1 MKQMRITY
9 ILMAVA
15 ALLVASCSSHDDD
28 SVPMQTV
35 TMPIKL
41 AIPAEGFG
49 DPTRATEAG
58 DPGTFE
64 TFKLP
69 QYLYVFLYSEYV
81 EGTTTNPTVIY
92 KKIDLTD
99 GSSSK
104 DDKQLYVSQYWKKVK
119 ADNGDSLYTY
129 NGDLSIDLPLQRTT
143 GKVYVAASYW
153 DLESGETEFKTNDGK
168 SPSALTSEE
177 DIKNLCFTIG
187 DADFRSTI
195 QDLYSTPY
203 NYKIN
208 NENEYYG
215 TLKDYSSKVPRID
228 MVLYHVAARVDI
240 SWNVAADTEAET
252 LELQKQLKI
261 TFQEPKYN
269 YQTPCLLFRP
279 MENELT
285 NRKETYPKEKYDL
298 DQLVSMNPGN
308 HWYGR
313 QVYYTIPYKY
323 INSGSDYNGKLL
335 LNWRMLVNQKDANG
349 EIKYNTKD
357 DKETSGKTITIG
369 VDWPTDNVFVP
380 SIRGVI
386 RVKSNFTVN
395 TTSST
400 E

>member
-9 ILMAVA
+9 IILMAMA
-15 ALLVASCSSHDDD
+15 ALLMAACNSHDDEG
-28 SVPMQTV
+28 VPVQTV

-69 QYLYVFLYSEYV
+69 QYLYVFLYSEYDD
-81 EGTTTNPTVIY
+81 GTTKTPTVIY
-92 KKIDLTD
+92 KKIDLTE
-99 GSSSK
+99 GSGSN
-104 DDKQLYVSQYWKKVK
+104 DKQLYVSKYWTKVK

-143 GKVYVAASYW
+143 GKVYVAASYV
-153 DLESGETEFKTNDGK
+153 DITASGNG
-168 SPSALTSEE
+168 ALTNTDALSSEQ
-177 DIKNLCFTIG
+177 DIKNVCFQING
-187 DADFRSTI
+187 DKIRPNI
-195 QDLYSTPY
+195 QNIYSSPY

-208 NENEYYG
+208 NEYYG

-252 LELQKQLKI
+252 LELQKQLRI
-261 TFQEPKYN
+261 TFQEPRKN
-269 YQTPCLLFRP
+269 FQTDCLLFRP
-279 MENELT
+279 MENVVKSD
-285 NRKETYPKEKYDL
+285 NPWPSPGYDL
-298 DQLVSMNPGN
+298 SKLITMNQGN
-308 HWYGR
+308 QWYGR
-313 QVYYTIPYKY
+313 QVYYMIPYKF
-323 INSGSDYNGKLL
+323 ISTKSSSSSYNNQLIV
-335 LNWRMLVNQKDANG
+335 NWRMVVNNEYDTDNNNAT
-349 EIKYNTKD
+349 Y
-357 DKETSGKTITIG
+357 GKNITIG
-369 VDWPTDNVFVP
+369 VDWPTDDVFVP

>member
-49 DPTRATEAG
+49 DPTRATDTEAG

-69 QYLYVFLYSEYV
+69 QYLYVFLYSEYDD
-81 EGTTTNPTVIY
+81 GTTKRPTVIY
-92 KKIDLTD
+92 KKIDLTA

-104 DDKQLYVSQYWKKVK
+104 DDKQQYVSQYWEKKK

-143 GKVYVAASYW
+143 GKVYVAASYY
-153 DLESGETEFKTNDGK
+153 DLTSGEAKLSTTNGKAVTDLITED
-168 SPSALTSEE
+168 
-177 DIKNLCFTIG
+177 DIKNVCFTVE
-187 DADFRSTI
+187 DRALRNTL
-195 QDLYSTPY
+195 QDVYSSPY

-208 NENEYYG
+208 NEYYYG

-240 SWNVAADTEAET
+240 SWNVAADTEAAT
-252 LELQKQLKI
+252 LDLQKELKI
-261 TFQEPKYN
+261 TFQEPRKN
-269 YQTPCLLFRP
+269 FQTNCLLFRP
-279 MENELT
+279 MENVVKSD
-285 NRKETYPKEKYDL
+285 NPWPSSGYDL
-298 DQLVSMNPGN
+298 SDLIKMNQGN
-308 HWYGR
+308 QWYGR
-313 QVYYTIPYKY
+313 QVYYMIPYKY
-323 INSGSDYNGKLL
+323 HYNGSKGPSAYENQLII
-335 LNWRMLVNQKDANG
+335 NWRMVVNN
-349 EIKYNTKD
+349 EYNT
-357 DKETSGKTITIG
+357 DKNNATYGKNITIG
-369 VDWPTDNVFVP
+369 VDWPDNDVFVP

-400 E
+400 D

>member
-1 MKQMRITY
+1 
-9 ILMAVA
+9 MAVV

-28 SVPMQTV
+28 NVPMQTV

-41 AIPAEGFG
+41 SIPAEGFG

-81 EGTTTNPTVIY
+81 EGTTTIPTVIY
-92 KKIDLTD
+92 KKIDLTA
-99 GSSSK
+99 GSNSK
-104 DDKQLYVSQYWKKVK
+104 DDKQLYVSQYWEKVK
-119 ADNGDSLYTY
+119 AANGDSLYTY

-143 GKVYVAASYW
+143 GKVYVAASYF
-153 DLESGETEFKTNDGK
+153 DLTSGNAYLSTTD
-168 SPSALTSEE
+168 LTSED
-177 DIKNLCFTIG
+177 DIKNVCFTVK
-187 DADFRSTI
+187 DEALRNTL
-195 QDLYSTPY
+195 QDVYSTPY

-208 NENEYYG
+208 NEYYG

-240 SWNVAADTEAET
+240 SWNVAADTEAAT
-252 LELQKQLKI
+252 LDLQKELKI
-261 TFQEPKYN
+261 TFQEPRKN
-269 YQTPCLLFRP
+269 FQTNCLLFRP
-279 MENELT
+279 MENVVESD
-285 NRKETYPKEKYDL
+285 NPWPSSGYDL
-298 DQLVSMNPGN
+298 SKLITMNQGN
-308 HWYGR
+308 QWYGR
-313 QVYYTIPYKY
+313 QVYYMIPYKF
-323 INSGSDYNGKLL
+323 ISTKSSSSSYNNQLIV
-335 LNWRMLVNQKDANG
+335 NWRMVVNN
-349 EIKYNTKD
+349 EYNTD
-357 DKETSGKTITIG
+357 NNSATYGKNITIG
-369 VDWPTDNVFVP
+369 VDWPDNDVFVP

>member
-69 QYLYVFLYSEYV
+69 QYLYVFLYSEYDD
-81 EGTTTNPTVIY
+81 GNTKIPTVIY
-92 KKIDLTD
+92 KKIDLTA
-99 GSSSK
+99 GSGSE
-104 DDKQLYVSQYWKKVK
+104 DDKQPYVSKYWTKVK

-143 GKVYVAASYW
+143 GRVYVAASYW

-240 SWNVAADTEAET
+240 SWNVAAGTEAET
-252 LELQKQLKI
+252 LELQKQLRI
-261 TFQEPKYN
+261 TFQEPRKN
-269 YQTPCLLFRP
+269 YQTNCLLFRP
-279 MENELT
+279 MENEVQAA
-285 NRKETYPKEKYDL
+285 NPWPSESYDL
-298 DQLVSMNPGN
+298 NKLITMNQGN

-313 QVYYTIPYKY
+313 QVYYMIPYKFK
-323 INSGSDYNGKLL
+323 NSSSSYNNQLIV
-335 LNWRMLVNQKDANG
+335 NWRMVVN
-349 EIKYNTKD
+349 EEYNTD
-357 DKETSGKTITIG
+357 NNNATYGKNITIG
-369 VDWPTDNVFVP
+369 VPWPDGNVFVP

-400 E
+400 D

>member
-81 EGTTTNPTVIY
+81 EGTTTTPTVIY

-104 DDKQLYVSQYWKKVK
+104 DDKQLYVSKYWTKVK

-153 DLESGETEFKTNDGK
+153 DLESGKTKFQTNDGK
-168 SPSALTSEE
+168 KTPSTLTSEE
-177 DIKNLCFTIG
+177 DIKNLCFTVE
-187 DADFRSTI
+187 DAAFRTSI
-195 QDLYSTPY
+195 QDLYSSPY
-203 NYKIN
+203 NYEIN
-208 NENEYYG
+208 NEYYG
-215 TLKDYSSKVPRID
+215 TLKDYSSKVPHID

-240 SWNVAADTEAET
+240 SWNVAADTEAKT
-252 LELQKQLKI
+252 LELQKQLRI
-261 TFQEPKYN
+261 TFQEPRKN
-269 YQTPCLLFRP
+269 FKTNCLLFRP
-279 MENELT
+279 MENEVQADDPWPS
-285 NRKETYPKEKYDL
+285 ESYDL
-298 DQLVSMNPGN
+298 NKLITMNQGN

-313 QVYYTIPYKY
+313 QVYYMIPYKFK
-323 INSGSDYNGKLL
+323 NSSSSYNNQLIV
-335 LNWRMLVNQKDANG
+335 NWRMIVNGD
-349 EIKYNTKD
+349 YND
-357 DKETSGKTITIG
+357 DKNNATNGKNIIIG
-369 VDWPTDNVFVP
+369 VDWPHDNVFVP

-400 E
+400 D